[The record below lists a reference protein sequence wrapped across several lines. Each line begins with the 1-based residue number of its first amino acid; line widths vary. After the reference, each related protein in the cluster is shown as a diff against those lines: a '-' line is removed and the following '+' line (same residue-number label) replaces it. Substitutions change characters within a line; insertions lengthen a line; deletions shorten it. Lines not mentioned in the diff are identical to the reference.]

1 LIGRKTDLSPENI
14 TPDSLEL
21 SLGEFL
27 DLVASGR
34 PAPGGG
40 SVAAVAVALAA
51 GLSGMA
57 ARLSTGQLADAD
69 GLADRADAARRRVA
83 PLARIDAESYG
94 RVLDAYREPDS
105 ETRRERVSDALSGAT
120 DVPLAVAEIGNE
132 VAGIAA
138 RLVEEGNP
146 NLEGDAIAALLLAEA
161 GVRAATVLVEINLS
175 SANVEDDRLGRANEL
190 ADETAATV
198 RRATEDHRRG

>member
-1 LIGRKTDLSPENI
+1 MDSSPEN
-14 TPDSLEL
+14 TTSEYLDLPLRA
-21 SLGEFL
+21 FL
-27 DLVASGR
+27 DLVASGE

-57 ARLSTGQLADAD
+57 ARLSAGQLADAD
-69 GLADRADAARRRVA
+69 ELADRADAARQRVA
-83 PLARIDAESYG
+83 PLARMDAQSYA
-94 RVLDAYREPDS
+94 RVLYAYRVPDS
-105 ETRRERVSDALSGAT
+105 ETRSESVSDALSGAA

-138 RLVEEGNP
+138 RLVKEGNP
-146 NLEGDAIAALLLAEA
+146 SLKGDAIAAVLLAEA

-175 SANVEDDRLGRANEL
+175 SANVEDDRLGRANDL
-190 ADETAATV
+190 VDKTAATA
-198 RRATEDHRRG
+198 RRATEDHRPG

>member
-1 LIGRKTDLSPENI
+1 MDSSPEN
-14 TPDSLEL
+14 TTSEYLDLPLRA
-21 SLGEFL
+21 FL
-27 DLVASGR
+27 DLVASGE

-57 ARLSTGQLADAD
+57 ARLSAGQLADAD
-69 GLADRADAARRRVA
+69 ELADRADAARQRVA
-83 PLARIDAESYG
+83 PLARMDAQSYA
-94 RVLDAYREPDS
+94 RVLYAYRVPDS
-105 ETRRERVSDALSGAT
+105 ETRSERVSDALSGAA

-146 NLEGDAIAALLLAEA
+146 SLKGDAIAAVLLAEA

-190 ADETAATV
+190 VDKTAATA
-198 RRATEDHRRG
+198 RRATEDHRPG

>member
-1 LIGRKTDLSPENI
+1 MDFSPEN
-14 TPDSLEL
+14 TTSEYLDLPLR
-21 SLGEFL
+21 EFL
-27 DLVASGR
+27 DLVASGN

-57 ARLSTGQLADAD
+57 ARLSAGQLAD
-69 GLADRADAARRRVA
+69 GLAERADAARRRVA

-105 ETRRERVSDALSGAT
+105 ETRRERVSDALSGAS
-120 DVPLAVAEIGNE
+120 DVPLAIAEVGNE

-138 RLVEEGNP
+138 RLVEEGST
-146 NLEGDAIAALLLAEA
+146 NLVGDAIAAVLLAEA
-161 GVRAATVLVEINLS
+161 GVRAAVVLVEINLS

-190 ADETAATV
+190 VDKTASTA
-198 RRATEDHRRG
+198 RRITGGDRRG

>member
-1 LIGRKTDLSPENI
+1 MDFSPEN
-14 TPDSLEL
+14 TTSEYLDLPLR
-21 SLGEFL
+21 EFL
-27 DLVASGR
+27 DLVASGN

-57 ARLSTGQLADAD
+57 ARLSAGQLADAD
-69 GLADRADAARRRVA
+69 GLAERADAARLRVA

-105 ETRRERVSDALSGAT
+105 ETRRERVSEALSGAS
-120 DVPLAVAEIGNE
+120 DVPLAIAEVGNE

-138 RLVEEGNP
+138 RLVEEGNT
-146 NLEGDAIAALLLAEA
+146 NLVGDAITAVLLAEA
-161 GVRAATVLVEINLS
+161 GVRAAVVLAEINLS

-190 ADETAATV
+190 VDKTASTA
-198 RRATEDHRRG
+198 RRITGGDRRG

>member
-1 LIGRKTDLSPENI
+1 MDFSPEN
-14 TPDSLEL
+14 TTSEYLDLP
-21 SLGEFL
+21 LGEFL
-27 DLVASGR
+27 D
-34 PAPGGG
+34 
-40 SVAAVAVALAA
+40 LAA

-57 ARLSTGQLADAD
+57 ARLSAGQLADAD
-69 GLADRADAARRRVA
+69 GLAERADAARRRVA

-138 RLVEEGNP
+138 RLAEEGNP
-146 NLEGDAIAALLLAEA
+146 NLEGDAIAAVLLAEA
-161 GVRAATVLVEINLS
+161 GVHAATVLVEINLS

-190 ADETAATV
+190 LDEAAATV
-198 RRATEDHRRG
+198 RRATQDHRPG